1 MLTKDPVNDT
11 HAHFLEQ
18 SEETTVK
25 NSPSF
30 RDLSRSLLY
39 SLPKS
44 VQKKIQDNLL
54 GVLDAHQVSQF
65 RDDKR
70 NKMMKQCEKSAL
82 MTQYHELEAAWE
94 NQKQAWLALNARL
107 LKASFS

>member
-30 RDLSRSLLY
+30 RELSRSLY
-39 SLPKS
+39 TRY
-44 VQKKIQDNLL
+44 QKVCKRKFKI
-54 GVLDAHQVSQF
+54 
-65 RDDKR
+65 
-70 NKMMKQCEKSAL
+70 
-82 MTQYHELEAAWE
+82 TY
-94 NQKQAWLALNARL
+94 LAY
-107 LKASFS
+107 